1 MKIPFLSKTSE
12 KLVETLKKS
21 ETKSEKQLI
30 EEIHED
36 FMTEVDKLLA
46 EAKIT
51 REVKTDKGNL
61 LNKSEQLKKLG
72 FVSAKDVK
80 DAEEEENR
88 LAALRIEN
96 DRKES
101 LIKTINYFTKKYP
114 SYKFITEASVIRICE
129 KYGLIYGPVNKF
141 IAEVPQK
148 NLEEIAKFKVQSEDM
163 CYVEESYYRRGGS
176 TDIRIVDSRK
186 YNNQY
191 SSDENFRYNY
201 YQIPLEIAAPK
212 SNFDT
217 SGMELKGFKLT
228 QITKR
233 EIPDPIVLQPVFH
246 NGTKHYLIV
255 TAWGAEASDSEVVNE
270 KMN

>member
-1 MKIPFLSKTSE
+1 MKIPFLSKTSV
-12 KLVETLKKS
+12 KLIETFKKS
-21 ETKSEKQLI
+21 EAKSEKQLI

-72 FVSAKDVK
+72 FFSAKDVK
-80 DAEEEENR
+80 DADEEENR

-96 DRKES
+96 TRKES
-101 LIKTINYFTKKYP
+101 LVKTIDYFTNKYP
-114 SYKFITEASVIRICE
+114 LYKFITEASVIRICE
-129 KYGLIYGPVNKF
+129 KYGLIYGPVSKF

-148 NLEEIAKFKVQSEDM
+148 NLEEIAKFKIQSEDM
-163 CYVEESYYRRGGS
+163 CYIEECHWRSGGHP
-176 TDIRIVDSRK
+176 DIRIVDLRK
-186 YNNQY
+186 YNDRY
-191 SSDENFRYNY
+191 SNTENFRYNY
-201 YQIPLEIAAPK
+201 YPMPLEIAAPK

-228 QITKR
+228 QVIKR
-233 EIPDPIVLQPVFH
+233 EIPDPIVLQPVMH
-246 NGTKHYLIV
+246 NGNKHYLII
-255 TAWGAEASDSEVVNE
+255 TAWGAEASDSEVVNR
-270 KMN
+270 